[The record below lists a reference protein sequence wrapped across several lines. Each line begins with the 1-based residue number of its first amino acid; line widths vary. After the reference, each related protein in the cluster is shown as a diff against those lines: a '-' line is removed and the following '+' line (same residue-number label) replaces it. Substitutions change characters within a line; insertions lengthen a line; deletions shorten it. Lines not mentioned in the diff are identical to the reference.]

1 MYPVNFTEK
10 MSVNLTHAHTVCTRP
25 SLSQREGPG
34 DEATETP
41 EFMRGASGVKY
52 TFLSPRFTAPL
63 VCEPYYLS
71 MFLCSSPSL
80 TCNIIFIVITF

>member
-34 DEATETP
+34 DEATLPHGSLPACTVVHSCEV
-41 EFMRGASGVKY
+41 SGEDKSDTERQGKNHVV
-52 TFLSPRFTAPL
+52 TAK
-63 VCEPYYLS
+63 
-71 MFLCSSPSL
+71 
-80 TCNIIFIVITF
+80 T

>member
-34 DEATETP
+34 DEASD
-41 EFMRGASGVKY
+41 FFAV
-52 TFLSPRFTAPL
+52 AWL
-63 VCEPYYLS
+63 V
-71 MFLCSSPSL
+71 SL
-80 TCNIIFIVITF
+80 LVTQR

>member
-34 DEATETP
+34 DEASSVTRLFLFRLKGVACETN
-41 EFMRGASGVKY
+41 
-52 TFLSPRFTAPL
+52 L
-63 VCEPYYLS
+63 VLG
-71 MFLCSSPSL
+71 
-80 TCNIIFIVITF
+80 

>member
-34 DEATETP
+34 DEAN
-41 EFMRGASGVKY
+41 FSYDGY
-52 TFLSPRFTAPL
+52 TVVANSTVQIA
-63 VCEPYYLS
+63 
-71 MFLCSSPSL
+71 
-80 TCNIIFIVITF
+80 

>member
-34 DEATETP
+34 DEVNSAQAHTQCTYKCIHVYMYNHVHADEQS
-41 EFMRGASGVKY
+41 RICY
-52 TFLSPRFTAPL
+52 TL
-63 VCEPYYLS
+63 V
-71 MFLCSSPSL
+71 
-80 TCNIIFIVITF
+80 